1 MNVRTSRRESKDK
14 KEKSIRNKSKVR
26 KHLGLTIMASS
37 SLVTSIVTVTV
48 EVVPGLWTLTTMFTI
63 VRQTPKMKE
72 TFSLSFPFFYLVFI
86 FISGQQIM
94 KKKCNIKKFFRLV
107 EEGECVFKFTRKLR
121 EHLPSYFYFQHMD
134 INCSINTWE

>member
-48 EVVPGLWTLTTMFTI
+48 EVVPGL
-63 VRQTPKMKE
+63 
-72 TFSLSFPFFYLVFI
+72 
-86 FISGQQIM
+86 
-94 KKKCNIKKFFRLV
+94 
-107 EEGECVFKFTRKLR
+107 
-121 EHLPSYFYFQHMD
+121 
-134 INCSINTWE
+134 